1 MNFQVDTDNSIWLRS
16 RHPENGIKMF
26 FGQNPHPLFYGR
38 TTNWS
43 LVSHD
48 VVGHQ
53 VVPVVK
59 MRVKIERAEK
69 IVNVN
74 FPRYSKQSLLSCK
87 VYEKKKTTFLMHFS
101 CLICNFFFGP
111 IFCPC
116 CILLYDEAN

>member
-1 MNFQVDTDNSIWLRS
+1 MNFQVDTDNSLWLQS

-59 MRVKIERAEK
+59 IARAAK
-69 IVNVN
+69 
-74 FPRYSKQSLLSCK
+74 
-87 VYEKKKTTFLMHFS
+87 M
-101 CLICNFFFGP
+101 
-111 IFCPC
+111 
-116 CILLYDEAN
+116 